1 MNTIAPAATTSIES
15 ELQLDF
21 AWDSQKVRDLID
33 RKSSEGRS
41 PAFFFLGRHEAGLL
55 RGHLAESF
63 GEASVASF
71 KNLYYMGL
79 EVIELEMESFL
90 RTAGM
95 KRIKTFRD
103 LNGRRLHKSD
113 AMKESFWSFEI

>member
-1 MNTIAPAATTSIES
+1 MTKIAPAANNPVES
-15 ELQLDF
+15 ELILDF

-41 PAFFFLGRHEAGLL
+41 PAFLFVGRHEAGLL

-79 EVIELEMESFL
+79 EVIELDLVSFF

-95 KRIKTFRD
+95 KRVQTFKDVNSRSIK
-103 LNGRRLHKSD
+103 KSD
-113 AMKESFWSFEI
+113 ATDSSFWSLEI